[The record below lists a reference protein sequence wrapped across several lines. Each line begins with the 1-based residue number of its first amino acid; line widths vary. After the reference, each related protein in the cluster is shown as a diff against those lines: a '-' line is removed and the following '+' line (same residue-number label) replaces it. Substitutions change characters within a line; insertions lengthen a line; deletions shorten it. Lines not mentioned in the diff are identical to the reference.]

1 MVNFQNLKVV
11 HVMKF
16 FEEEHVEVDYG
27 KGKCPHV
34 LYVKPPTE
42 GFTFPLIS
50 ISGLLASSF

>member
-1 MVNFQNLKVV
+1 
-11 HVMKF
+11 MKF